1 MRSKNVLNFVV
12 SFAFLLFS
20 GVSGAMPPCVDDPD
34 LARLF
39 HDRGVEGTI
48 VISSLD
54 GATEFVHN
62 RERSETRFTP
72 ASTFKIPNTLIA
84 LEAGAIEDENE
95 IIAWDGQEKGSPL
108 WNKDQSLSTAFP
120 LTCVW
125 FYQKLAERVGDR
137 RYREYLSLFGY
148 GNEKT
153 GPDVTTFWLDGD
165 LEISVREQIRFLK
178 KVYAETLPCGKDS
191 LDRLKKIMIVQE
203 EPDFTIRAKTGWALR
218 VTPQQGWYV
227 GYVEKGSDV
236 WFFATN
242 LEIVKREDAA
252 FRREI
257 SMEALRSKG
266 II

>member
-1 MRSKNVLNFVV
+1 LHRDTRADGTRLGKHFSSIV
-12 SFAFLLFS
+12 S
-20 GVSGAMPPCVDDPD
+20 
-34 LARLF
+34 
-39 HDRGVEGTI
+39 
-48 VISSLD
+48 
-54 GATEFVHN
+54 
-62 RERSETRFTP
+62 
-72 ASTFKIPNTLIA
+72 
-84 LEAGAIEDENE
+84 
-95 IIAWDGQEKGSPL
+95 
-108 WNKDQSLSTAFP
+108 
-120 LTCVW
+120 
-125 FYQKLAERVGDR
+125 AECR
-137 RYREYLSLFGY
+137 
-148 GNEKT
+148 
-153 GPDVTTFWLDGD
+153 
-165 LEISVREQIRFLK
+165 LK

>member
-165 LEISVREQIRFLK
+165 LEISVREQIRFLNRHSALTFRDFCIYP
-178 KVYAETLPCGKDS
+178 YAF
-191 LDRLKKIMIVQE
+191 E
-203 EPDFTIRAKTGWALR
+203 EAP
-218 VTPQQGWYV
+218 
-227 GYVEKGSDV
+227 
-236 WFFATN
+236 
-242 LEIVKREDAA
+242 
-252 FRREI
+252 
-257 SMEALRSKG
+257 SM
-266 II
+266 